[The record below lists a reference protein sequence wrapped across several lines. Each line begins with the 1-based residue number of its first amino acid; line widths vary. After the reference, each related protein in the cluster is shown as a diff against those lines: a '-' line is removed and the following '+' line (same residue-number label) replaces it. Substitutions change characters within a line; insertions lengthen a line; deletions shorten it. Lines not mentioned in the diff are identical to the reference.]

1 MNNQGATGIATAV
14 LLISFILIGAT
25 AASVIMGGT
34 GENTYEENYEE
45 MLEEALDEISTYIQI
60 KDVLGKYNSTP
71 EEQHIQKIAILIK
84 PLFSIDIDASE
95 LMIKLNNGQ
104 QVKMLY
110 YNRQAEF
117 IESHSL
123 FEHSIWGNMTDTNFS
138 FIAIL
143 DKDRSI
149 IDYDTINDNT
159 DMTYVILKLPEDFTM
174 KKGDIL
180 EVTLFPSTGIT
191 KIITVEAPLPMKQIV
206 TLK

>member
-1 MNNQGATGIATAV
+1 MNNHGATGIATAI
-14 LLISFILIGAT
+14 LLVSFILIGAT
-25 AASVIMGGT
+25 AASVMLGDA
-34 GENTYEENYEE
+34 GENTSEENYEE

-117 IESHSL
+117 ISSNSL
-123 FEHSIWGNMTDTNFS
+123 FEHPIWDTVTDTNFS

-149 IDYDTINDNT
+149 VDYDTINDNT
-159 DMTYVILKLPEDFTM
+159 DMIYIILKLPEDFTM
-174 KKGDIL
+174 KKGDNL
-180 EVTLFPSTGIT
+180 EITLFPSTGIT
-191 KIITVEAPLPMKQIV
+191 KIINLKAPMPIKQIV
-206 TLK
+206 SLN